1 MFRATG
7 VIGLLLLAATASA
20 QQRTLTEGAAIHI
33 GLSRDAVALRTEG
46 SLMQAQGDRL
56 DALVRPNPEFSYERE
71 SLDNAEDEVA
81 QKLTLSQR
89 FDVSGRRAL
98 HIQAGDR
105 HLEAARY
112 ESENWRADTV
122 KRIRERYYTAL
133 YQQKRRDAHAHMQ
146 NRIQLLNQALER
158 RRGVGDVS
166 AYDFQRASTERAAL
180 NVEVDNARVAF
191 LSEWHRLGA
200 LLGSEVQA
208 YDALAGDLLPD
219 RLIPQEQ
226 LAEALDRHPL
236 LRRLREQGDAYAL
249 QRRAESRTLPD
260 FTLGLGLQ
268 RESSNQGSDHG
279 LVLTASMP
287 LPLFDKRQGSQARF
301 HGREM
306 QARSEYQLERDDALA
321 RMHGLWLQVTQYRS
335 SARTFHDEAVAGAA
349 ELIEIAQAYYRAG
362 EIGILE
368 LLDAHRGALAAE
380 LTVLE
385 LEYKARLA
393 HIELDYLTGGDA
405 Q

>member
-1 MFRATG
+1 MYRATG
-7 VIGLLLLAATASA
+7 VIGLLLLAATVSA
-20 QQRTLTEGAAIHI
+20 QQATLTEEAAIRI
-33 GLSRDAVALRTEG
+33 GLSRNAVELRTEG

-56 DALVRPNPEFSYERE
+56 DALARPNPELSYERE
-71 SLDNAEDEVA
+71 SLDNADDEVA

-98 HIQAGDR
+98 HIQAVDR
-105 HLEAARY
+105 HLEAARH
-112 ESENWRADTV
+112 EAEAWRAELA
-122 KRIRERYYTAL
+122 KRIRERYFTVL
-133 YQQKRRDAHAHMQ
+133 YQQKRRDAYAHMQ
-146 NRIQLLNQALER
+146 SRIQLLNQALER
-158 RRGVGDVS
+158 RRAEGDVS
-166 AYDFQRASTERAAL
+166 AYDFQRARTEHAAL
-180 NVEVDNARVAF
+180 DAEVGNARVDFQA
-191 LSEWHRLGA
+191 EWHQLGA
-200 LLGSEVQA
+200 LLGGEVQA
-208 YDALAGDLLPD
+208 YDALAGDLLPGQ
-219 RLIPQEQ
+219 LIPRER

-236 LRRLREQGDAYAL
+236 LRRLREQGDGYAL
-249 QRRAESRTLPD
+249 QGRAESRTLPD
-260 FTLGLGLQ
+260 LTLGLGLK

-287 LPLFDKRQGSQARF
+287 LPIFDKRQGNQARF

-306 QARSEYQLERDDALA
+306 LARSEYQLERDAALA
-321 RMHGLWLQVTQYRS
+321 RMQGLWTQVTQYRS

-349 ELIEIAQAYYRAG
+349 DLIEIAQAYYRAG

-380 LTVLE
+380 LTALE

-393 HIELDYLTGGDA
+393 HIELDYLTGGAA